1 MDPAQLPVVLALPGT
16 INLETIPK
24 AEDKFPQTET
34 DPANELVVFHNEN
47 DPAQLSGVLS
57 TLEKHVDLPARQ
69 IIIEAMVLEISST
82 ALKEIGVKWSRSGN
96 GGGSTITDH
105 TSALTIGTL
114 KYPTSASV
122 EALNLTTKSVF
133 HSINTQIKALVAEG
147 EAEILS
153 RPSVLALDNRMAY
166 INVSEDIP
174 VANTSYAPG
183 NNYQRTSF
191 ETKKAGISLTLRRFH
206 ASRGAFP

>member
-1 MDPAQLPVVLALPGT
+1 MCIRDR
-16 INLETIPK
+16 
-24 AEDKFPQTET
+24 
-34 DPANELVVFHNEN
+34 N

-96 GGGSTITDH
+96 GGGSAITDH

-166 INVSEDIP
+166 INVSEL
-174 VANTSYAPG
+174 
-183 NNYQRTSF
+183 
-191 ETKKAGISLTLRRFH
+191 SLIH
-206 ASRGAFP
+206 I

>member
-1 MDPAQLPVVLALPGT
+1 MKNRINRSHLKAIVLAAILAAAALAKAQSAAPSTGSRVKPWLKNALSELSNLPGAGTANTNVVVASRRITLSYIDPARAVQMLALHGVTIGKPEAAVDPAQLPVVLALPGT
-16 INLETIPK
+16 TNLETIPK

-96 GGGSTITDH
+96 G
-105 TSALTIGTL
+105 
-114 KYPTSASV
+114 
-122 EALNLTTKSVF
+122 
-133 HSINTQIKALVAEG
+133 
-147 EAEILS
+147 
-153 RPSVLALDNRMAY
+153 
-166 INVSEDIP
+166 
-174 VANTSYAPG
+174 
-183 NNYQRTSF
+183 
-191 ETKKAGISLTLRRFH
+191 
-206 ASRGAFP
+206 